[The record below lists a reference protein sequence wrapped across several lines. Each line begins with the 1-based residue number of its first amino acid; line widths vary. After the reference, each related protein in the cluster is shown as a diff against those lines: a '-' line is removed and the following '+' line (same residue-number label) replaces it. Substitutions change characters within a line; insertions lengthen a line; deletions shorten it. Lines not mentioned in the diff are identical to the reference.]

1 MRVKLHLGSV
11 VDPRILCVKTE
22 RKLETILIAFA
33 TGLTTGGLSCLAVQG
48 GLLASSLSH
57 QIENTVQLKQT
68 HGRKKN
74 PRKSVNP
81 EFALPILIFLLAKLM
96 AYTAL
101 GFLLGLLGQMFQ
113 LSILTRA
120 ILQISIGVFM
130 LGTALRML
138 NVHPI
143 FRYFAFEPPAF
154 IRKKLRKTAAEAN
167 RSDLST
173 PAFLGFL
180 TVLIP
185 CGVTQAMMAIA
196 LGSGDP
202 FQGMALMF
210 AFTLGASPVF
220 FAVAYFTTRIGSK
233 LEKYFMRFVAIL
245 ILVLAVITIDT
256 GITLAGSPISLS
268 RLFKTSNSVQANI
281 IPSSEETPLQVMS
294 TGQTDPSNA
303 SGQDGSETDMESF
316 TISINVEN
324 YGYSPDVIHAK
335 AGVPIILELK
345 TDNIFSCSRAFVIP
359 SLRIEK
365 ILPATGV
372 ETISLPAQEAGKKL
386 PFSCSMGM
394 YTGVIIFDL

>member
-1 MRVKLHLGSV
+1 MRVKLLLGSV

-120 ILQISIGVFM
+120 ILQIAIGVFM

-281 IPSSEETPLQVMS
+281 IPSSEETPLQVTS
-294 TGQTDPSNA
+294 TDQTDLSNA

-324 YGYSPDVIHAK
+324 YGYSPDFIHAK

-365 ILPATGV
+365 ILPASGI

>member
-1 MRVKLHLGSV
+1 MRVKLLFGSV
-11 VDPRILCVKTE
+11 VDPWILCVKTE
-22 RKLETILIAFA
+22 RILETILIAFV
-33 TGLTTGGLSCLAVQG
+33 TGITTGGLSCLAVQG

-57 QIENTVQLKQT
+57 QLENSMQHIQPSS
-68 HGRKKN
+68 RKKT
-74 PRKSVNP
+74 PPKTDKP
-81 EFALPILIFLLAKLM
+81 QFALPILIFLLAKLV

-120 ILQISIGVFM
+120 ILQIAIGVFM

-154 IRKKLRKTAAEAN
+154 IRKKLRKTAAEATG
-167 RSDLST
+167 SDLST

-233 LEKYFMRFVAIL
+233 LEKHFMQFVAIL
-245 ILVLAVITIDT
+245 IFVLAVITIDT

-268 RLFKTSNSVQANI
+268 RMFKISNSVQANI
-281 IPSSEETPLQVMS
+281 ISNTVENQSQETS
-294 TGQTDPSNA
+294 TDQTNPSNNI
-303 SGQDGSETDMESF
+303 GQDESGTDSKSF

-335 AGVPIILELK
+335 AGVPTILELK

>member
-1 MRVKLHLGSV
+1 MNVKLLTGSTIE
-11 VDPRILCVKTE
+11 PWILALIME
-22 RKLETILIAFA
+22 IKLETILIAFV

-57 QIENTVQLKQT
+57 QIENSVQQNRTPARGKNKQ
-68 HGRKKN
+68 
-74 PRKSVNP
+74 KSIKP
-81 EFALPILIFLLAKLM
+81 QFALPILVFLLGKLV
-96 AYTAL
+96 AYSAL

-120 ILQISIGVFM
+120 ILQILIGIFM

-143 FRYFAFEPPAF
+143 FRYFAIEPPAF
-154 IRKKLRKTAAEAN
+154 IRKRLRKTASN
-167 RSDLST
+167 QNKTDLSS

-185 CGVTQAMMAIA
+185 CGVTQAMMAVA

-202 FQGMALMF
+202 IQGMALMF
-210 AFTLGASPVF
+210 AFTLGASLVF
-220 FAVAYFTTRIGSK
+220 FAVAYFTTQIGSK
-233 LEKYFMRFVAIL
+233 MEKHFMRFVAIV
-245 ILVLAVITIDT
+245 ILVLAFVTIDN
-256 GITLAGSPISLS
+256 GITLAGSPVSIS
-268 RLFKTSNSVQANI
+268 RLFKMPNQVQASVITLPDDNQAESLSP
-281 IPSSEETPLQVMS
+281 IPTNS
-294 TGQTDPSNA
+294 SNA
-303 SGQDGSETDMESF
+303 ANQPESESSI
-316 TISINVEN
+316 ISINVEN

-335 AGVPIILELK
+335 AGVPITLELI
-345 TDNIFSCSRAFVIP
+345 TNNIYSCSRAFVIP

-365 ILPATGV
+365 ILPKTGV

-386 PFSCSMGM
+386 QFSCSMGM

>member
-1 MRVKLHLGSV
+1 MNVKLLTGSTIE
-11 VDPRILCVKTE
+11 PWILALIME
-22 RKLETILIAFA
+22 IKLETILIAFV

-57 QIENTVQLKQT
+57 QIENSVQQNRTPARGKNKQ
-68 HGRKKN
+68 
-74 PRKSVNP
+74 KSIKP
-81 EFALPILIFLLAKLM
+81 QFALPILVFLLGKLV
-96 AYTAL
+96 AYSAL

-120 ILQISIGVFM
+120 ILQILIGIFM

-143 FRYFAFEPPAF
+143 FRYFAIEPPAF
-154 IRKKLRKTAAEAN
+154 IRKRLRKTASNQNKA
-167 RSDLST
+167 DLSS

-185 CGVTQAMMAIA
+185 CGVTQAMMAVA

-202 FQGMALMF
+202 IQGMALMF
-210 AFTLGASPVF
+210 AFTLGASLVF
-220 FAVAYFTTRIGSK
+220 FAVAYFTTQIGSK
-233 LEKYFMRFVAIL
+233 MEKHFMRFVAIV
-245 ILVLAVITIDT
+245 ILVLAFVTIDN
-256 GITLAGSPISLS
+256 GITLAGSPVSIS
-268 RLFKTSNSVQANI
+268 RLFKMPNQVQASVITLPDDNQAESLSP
-281 IPSSEETPLQVMS
+281 IPTNS
-294 TGQTDPSNA
+294 SNA
-303 SGQDGSETDMESF
+303 ANQPESESSI
-316 TISINVEN
+316 ISINVEN

-335 AGVPIILELK
+335 AGVPITLELI
-345 TDNIFSCSRAFVIP
+345 TNNIYSCSRAFVIP

-365 ILPATGV
+365 ILPKTGV

-386 PFSCSMGM
+386 QFSCSMGM

>member
-1 MRVKLHLGSV
+1 
-11 VDPRILCVKTE
+11 
-22 RKLETILIAFA
+22 LETILIAFA

-57 QIENTVQLKQT
+57 QIENTVQLKQKP
-68 HGRKKN
+68 GRKKI
-74 PRKSVNP
+74 PRKSVKP
-81 EFALPILIFLLAKLM
+81 QFALPILIFLLAKLV

-120 ILQISIGVFM
+120 ILQIAIGVFM

-154 IRKKLRKTAAEAN
+154 IRKKLRKTAIEAKG
-167 RSDLST
+167 SDLST

-202 FQGMALMF
+202 LQGMALMF

-233 LEKYFMRFVAIL
+233 LEKHFMRFVAIL

-281 IPSSEETPLQVMS
+281 IPNTVENQSQVTS
-294 TGQTDPSNA
+294 TTDQTNPSNNSDQYS
-303 SGQDGSETDMESF
+303 SGTDAESF

-335 AGVPIILELK
+335 ADVPIILELK

-359 SLRIEK
+359 SLRIQK

-394 YTGVIIFDL
+394 YTGIIIFDL

>member
-1 MRVKLHLGSV
+1 MRVKLLLGSV

-120 ILQISIGVFM
+120 ILQIAIGVFM

-281 IPSSEETPLQVMS
+281 IPSSEETPLQVTS
-294 TGQTDPSNA
+294 TDQTDLSNA